1 MFLGAEVS
9 CPVCAVDPR
18 EGGEALQLIKHFLL
32 LLFFFGFRFVETFP
46 SAAYVEKVT
55 VLCRAVRGAHTV
67 VGAVPGAVPAPW
79 HHCLQPCTASPS
91 TACPASP
98 GCSSCPALRAAL
110 RSSAGSRAPSRRGAC
125 KLGLKII
132 YGF

>member
-9 CPVCAVDPR
+9 CPVCAIDPR
-18 EGGEALQLIKHFLL
+18 EGGEALQPIKHFLL

-46 SAAYVEKVT
+46 SATYVEKVT

-79 HHCLQPCTASPS
+79 HHCP
-91 TACPASP
+91 
-98 GCSSCPALRAAL
+98 AAL
-110 RSSAGSRAPSRRGAC
+110 HCIPQHSVPCLTRVQQLPCFESSLEEQRWQPRSVEEGS
-125 KLGLKII
+125 L
-132 YGF
+132 